1 MAPSWHL
8 PVLNRTFALTMSTD
22 AKSAPTSAIIASSDP
37 ITVPARDVLEPT
49 KSRTE
54 SAKAEMHYVT
64 GFRLF
69 MIVAS
74 VSLITFLLLLDQ
86 SILSTAIPHI
96 TSQFHSLPDVGWYSG
111 AYQLAA

>member
-1 MAPSWHL
+1 
-8 PVLNRTFALTMSTD
+8 MSTD
-22 AKSAPTSAIIASSDP
+22 AKPAATAAIISTSEP
-37 ITVPARDVLEPT
+37 TIPPVQDVLVPT
-49 KSRTE
+49 KSRSE
-54 SAKAEMHYVT
+54 STKAEMHYVT

-69 MIVAS
+69 MVVAS